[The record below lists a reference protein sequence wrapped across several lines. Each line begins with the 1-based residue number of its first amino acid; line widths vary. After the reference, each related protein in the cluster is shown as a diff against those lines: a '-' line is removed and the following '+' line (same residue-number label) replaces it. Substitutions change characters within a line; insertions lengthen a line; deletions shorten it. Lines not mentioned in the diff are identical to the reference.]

1 MNIQHNVN
9 LTQAT
14 RVYIQRNLNVSLFKD
29 NHKLYE
35 IADIFRLLTDNLIG
49 VDKTDLKTLT
59 NLQYLGTIYI
69 TL

>member
-1 MNIQHNVN
+1 MNIQHNIN

-14 RVYIQRNLNVSLFKD
+14 KFYIQRNLNVSLFKD

>member
-35 IADIFRLLTDNLIG
+35 LADIFRLLTDNLIG

>member
-1 MNIQHNVN
+1 MDIQHNIK

-14 RVYIQRNLNVSLFKD
+14 KVYIQRNLNVSLFKD

-35 IADIFRLLTDNLIG
+35 LADIFRLLTDNLIG

>member
-1 MNIQHNVN
+1 MNIQHNIN

-35 IADIFRLLTDNLIG
+35 LADIFRLLTDNLIG